1 MVDYGQGRNKSMGN
15 WPNSE
20 NPSRNRWTPSIS
32 PPNIRVL
39 QGGNG
44 ISNFGQKH
52 SLHPSTCRQSVYK
65 AKKLYIIQPL
75 RLGNPSFLGLIG
87 LSGRYQHIHKH
98 HLSIDSW
105 LYPICC
111 NLKSP
116 WLFSMNYGSNRSMLS
131 MAQSS
136 RVGPSPMVD
145 SSTASRLLPCSLRCW
160 GWDRAHLG
168 IEVGLKPS

>member
-20 NPSRNRWTPSIS
+20 NPSGNRWTPSIS
-32 PPNIRVL
+32 PLNIRVL

-44 ISNFGQKH
+44 ISNFVQKH
-52 SLHPSTCRQSVYK
+52 STIHVPVASQFIKQRN
-65 AKKLYIIQPL
+65 YIIQRL
-75 RLGNPSFLGLIG
+75 WLGNPSFLGLIG

-116 WLFSMNYGSNRSMLS
+116 WLFSINYGSNRSMLS
-131 MAQSS
+131 MAKSS
-136 RVGPSPMVD
+136 LSGWAFNNGAQQHCEQAAKAMQPEVL
-145 SSTASRLLPCSLRCW
+145 RLRPGTLGDW
-160 GWDRAHLG
+160 GW
-168 IEVGLKPS
+168 S

>member
-1 MVDYGQGRNKSMGN
+1 MVDYGQGRNKSMGI

-44 ISNFGQKH
+44 ISNFVQKH

-75 RLGNPSFLGLIG
+75 WLGNPSFLGLIG

-98 HLSIDSW
+98 HVSIDSW

-116 WLFSMNYGSNRSMLS
+116 WLFSINYGSNRSMLS
-131 MAQSS
+131 MAKSS
-136 RVGPSPMVD
+136 LSGWAFNNGAQQHCEQAAKAMQPEVL
-145 SSTASRLLPCSLRCW
+145 RLRPGTLGDW
-160 GWDRAHLG
+160 GW
-168 IEVGLKPS
+168 S